1 MPTWVGRETR
11 VVYEQFLNADLDRL
25 DTDGPEAAG
34 FWERLGGVDARAWW
48 DAHARQKVALGE
60 FLRDSIRRQ
69 LGRHGDSPDAL
80 READTFFDPNVLTIG
95 FARRFATYKRA
106 NLLFTD
112 IERLTR
118 ILSSSD
124 RPVQIVFAGK
134 AHPADRAGQEVIRD
148 IWEKSRTDAF
158 RGRIFVMEDYDM
170 RTTRYLVAGC
180 DVWLNTP
187 RRPLE
192 ASGTSGMKAS
202 ANGAVNVSILDGW
215 WDEGYTGTNGFA
227 IGDTSINPDD
237 AAQDA
242 ADAESLYRILE
253 NEVVP
258 RYYDR
263 GADGL
268 PAAWLDLARASI
280 GSTLWRFSTTRMLHE
295 YCEQLYLPAAAP
307 QTGSH
312 R

>member
-1 MPTWVGRETR
+1 
-11 VVYEQFLNADLDRL
+11 
-25 DTDGPEAAG
+25 
-34 FWERLGGVDARAWW
+34 
-48 DAHARQKVALGE
+48 
-60 FLRDSIRRQ
+60 
-69 LGRHGDSPDAL
+69 
-80 READTFFDPNVLTIG
+80 
-95 FARRFATYKRA
+95 
-106 NLLFTD
+106 
-112 IERLTR
+112 
-118 ILSSSD
+118 
-124 RPVQIVFAGK
+124 
-134 AHPADRAGQEVIRD
+134 
-148 IWEKSRTDAF
+148 
-158 RGRIFVMEDYDM
+158 
-170 RTTRYLVAGC
+170 
-180 DVWLNTP
+180 
-187 RRPLE
+187 
-192 ASGTSGMKAS
+192 MKAS

-215 WDEGYTGTNGFA
+215 WDEGYTGTNGYA